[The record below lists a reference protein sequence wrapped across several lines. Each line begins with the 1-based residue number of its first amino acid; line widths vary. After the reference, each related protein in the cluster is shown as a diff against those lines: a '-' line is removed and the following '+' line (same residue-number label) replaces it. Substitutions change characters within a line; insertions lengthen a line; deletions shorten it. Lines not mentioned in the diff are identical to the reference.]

1 VSPPEQFSALRTLCI
16 GFRKAKENMGQC
28 KSKERD
34 FKSYANTVFRR
45 GCCCLSAGLSTEI
58 LRKLKRTWNSVSL
71 RKETLKN
78 RKKKDFRSRVLK
90 VKEKNKS
97 KRRVIREKKQ

>member
-1 VSPPEQFSALRTLCI
+1 LTDAAAGCVSPPEQFSALRTLCI

-45 GCCCLSAGLSTEI
+45 SCCCLSANLSTEI
-58 LRKLKRTWNSVSL
+58 LKGTLDSESL
-71 RKETLKN
+71 RAKT
-78 RKKKDFRSRVLK
+78 
-90 VKEKNKS
+90 KEKLRENMGQSKS
-97 KRRVIREKKQ
+97 K